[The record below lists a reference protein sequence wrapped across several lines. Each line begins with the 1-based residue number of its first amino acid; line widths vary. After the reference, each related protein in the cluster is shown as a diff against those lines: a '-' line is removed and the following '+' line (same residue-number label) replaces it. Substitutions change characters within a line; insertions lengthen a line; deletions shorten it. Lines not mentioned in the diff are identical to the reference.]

1 MAISYWHSRVSGSM
15 PVILKYKIRL
25 LEGLLEMEAVDL
37 IKGSVKLATLPEVF
51 TKINEMVDDPSSS
64 ASDIGKFISQD
75 PGLTARLLKI
85 ANSPLYGFPSRI
97 DTVSRAI
104 TIIGT
109 RGLRDLI
116 LATSVI
122 NSFTRMPGDHIDMHQ
137 FWSHSLYC
145 GVIAR
150 LIAVKCNALH
160 TEPFFV
166 SGLLHDIGQLIIL
179 NKLPE
184 ISRET
189 RLRANDGGMLLH
201 EVEQE
206 VLGFDHAKVGCE
218 LLRDWRLPD
227 TIIDSTEFHHE
238 PGKAEL
244 SPLGA
249 SIVHIASELAIDAET
264 QSELSSGEFITTR
277 VAPVAVAITG
287 LSESVIDNIKEE
299 AALQFSAAV
308 ELFLPK
314 VV

>member
-1 MAISYWHSRVSGSM
+1 
-15 PVILKYKIRL
+15 
-25 LEGLLEMEAVDL
+25 MEAVDL
-37 IKGSVKLATLPEVF
+37 IKGSIKLATLPEVF
-51 TKINEMVDDPSSS
+51 IKINGMVDDPSSS

-75 PGLTARLLKI
+75 PALTARLLKI
-85 ANSPLYGFPSRI
+85 ANSPLYGFPSKI

-122 NSFTRMPGDHIDMHQ
+122 GNFTQLPKEHIDIHA

-145 GVIAR
+145 GVLAR

-184 ISRET
+184 MFREIQV
-189 RLRANDGGMLLH
+189 RANDSAAMLYEIER
-201 EVEQE
+201 EVI
-206 VLGFDHAKVGCE
+206 GFDHAEVGSE
-218 LLRDWRLPD
+218 LLRTWHLPD
-227 TIIDSTEFHHE
+227 TIVDATEFHHE
-238 PGKAEL
+238 PGMAEL

-249 SIVHIASELAIDAET
+249 SIVHIASALATDIET
-264 QSELSSGEFITTR
+264 QSNNDEDNTPATR
-277 VAPVAVAITG
+277 IDPVAIAVTG
-287 LSESVIDNIKEE
+287 LTEASINQIKAE

-314 VV
+314 VG

>member
-1 MAISYWHSRVSGSM
+1 
-15 PVILKYKIRL
+15 
-25 LEGLLEMEAVDL
+25 MEAVDL
-37 IKGSVKLATLPEVF
+37 IKGSIKLATLPEVF
-51 TKINEMVDDPSSS
+51 IKINGMVDDPSSS

-75 PGLTARLLKI
+75 PALTARLLKI
-85 ANSPLYGFPSRI
+85 ANSPLYGFPSKI

-122 NSFTRMPGDHIDMHQ
+122 GNFTQLPKEHIDIHA

-145 GVIAR
+145 GVLAR

-184 ISRET
+184 MFREIQM
-189 RLRANDGGMLLH
+189 RANDSAAMLY
-201 EVEQE
+201 EIERDVI
-206 VLGFDHAKVGCE
+206 GFDHAEVGSE
-218 LLRDWRLPD
+218 LLRIWHLPD
-227 TIIDSTEFHHE
+227 TVVDATEFHHE
-238 PGKAEL
+238 PGKADL

-249 SIVHIASELAIDAET
+249 SIVHIASALATDIET
-264 QSELSSGEFITTR
+264 QSKSDEANGPATKID
-277 VAPVAVAITG
+277 PVAIAITG
-287 LSESVIDNIKEE
+287 LTEASIGNIKDE

-314 VV
+314 VG

>member
-1 MAISYWHSRVSGSM
+1 
-15 PVILKYKIRL
+15 
-25 LEGLLEMEAVDL
+25 MEAVDL
-37 IKGSVKLATLPEVF
+37 IKGSVKLATLPEIF
-51 TKINEMVDDPSSS
+51 IKINEMVDDPSSS
-64 ASDIGKFISQD
+64 ASDIGKFIGQD
-75 PGLTARLLKI
+75 PALTARLLKI

-122 NSFTRMPGDHIDMHQ
+122 GNFTRMPSDHINIKA

-145 GVIAR
+145 GVLAR

-184 ISRET
+184 MSRET
-189 RLRANDGGMLLH
+189 QMRANDGMVPLY

-206 VLGFDHAKVGCE
+206 VIGFDHAKVGSE
-218 LLRDWRLPD
+218 LLRNWRLPD
-227 TIIDSTEFHHE
+227 TIIDATEFHHE

-249 SIVHIASELAIDAET
+249 SIVHVASVFASDVENESEKSEEAYINTRID
-264 QSELSSGEFITTR
+264 
-277 VAPVAVAITG
+277 PVAMAITG
-287 LSESVIDNIKEE
+287 LTETSIEQIKEE
-299 AALQFSAAV
+299 AALQFNAAV
-308 ELFLPK
+308 ELFLPQA
-314 VV
+314 V